1 MGNEGSRPSPL
12 RRSMSRRQS
21 KANHNNAHQYIAEDE
36 VDRNQEIIAH
46 SPKPLKRMDKIR
58 RSLSFRKKK
67 KSSDEGRKKLSS
79 QTSNDI
85 STNLNLQPSANLPS
99 SISAPVSIAKQKE
112 AANSTGAKPTN
123 VVKPPTW
130 IEDEKKVRAGN
141 CSFQVKYLGTIEV
154 SDSRGMHLCE
164 SAIERLLAVSLIL
177 GVSFRLYSARF
188 LGCFYIPLYTGSKVM
203 GPLSSENGNFLDY
216 K

>member
-21 KANHNNAHQYIAEDE
+21 KANNNAHQYIAEDE
-36 VDRNQEIIAH
+36 VDRNQEIIAQ
-46 SPKPLKRMDKIR
+46 SPKPIKRMDKIR

-67 KSSDEGRKKLSS
+67 KIPDESRKKLSS

-85 STNLNLQPSANLPS
+85 SNNQPSSNLPS
-99 SISAPVSIAKQKE
+99 SISAPVSINKQKE
-112 AANSTGAKPTN
+112 TSSSSTKSTN
-123 VVKPPTW
+123 VVKPTTW

-141 CSFQVKYLGTIEV
+141 CSFQVKYLGAIEV

-164 SAIERLLAVSLIL
+164 SAIERLLAVSIVNVFFELL
-177 GVSFRLYSARF
+177 F
-188 LGCFYIPLYTGSKVM
+188 
-203 GPLSSENGNFLDY
+203 N
-216 K
+216 